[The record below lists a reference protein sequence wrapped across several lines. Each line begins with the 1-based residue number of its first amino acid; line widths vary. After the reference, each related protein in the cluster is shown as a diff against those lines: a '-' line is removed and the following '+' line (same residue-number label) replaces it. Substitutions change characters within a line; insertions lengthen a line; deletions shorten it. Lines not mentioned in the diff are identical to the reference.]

1 MGTTELTPR
10 PDRGLRAAGFRR
22 WLSVYALIWAA
33 TVLLAGCVAICG
45 RSADTARGLLDLH
58 LSAAATP
65 APSLARVLGLAAHNL
80 PVVAWPLLLDTAGAR
95 GSRTSRRTADALL
108 VASVTA
114 NVVPVGAA
122 LGAYGPAL
130 VAFVPQLPLEWAAL
144 ALGVTAW
151 RGIKPRPDRP
161 HRSLGRLSLIVVL
174 VALAASLETF
184 AVPHVSA
191 AGFGR
196 GVSKPP
202 RATG

>member
-1 MGTTELTPR
+1 MGTAELTPR
-10 PDRGLRAAGFRR
+10 PDRSPHAAGFRR

-45 RSADTARGLLDLH
+45 GSADTVRGLLDLH

-65 APSLARVLGLAAHNL
+65 APSLARVFGLTAHNL
-80 PVVAWPLLLDTAGAR
+80 PVVAWPLLLDVGGAR
-95 GSRTSRRTADALL
+95 RSRASRGTADALL
-108 VASVTA
+108 VASMTA

-151 RGIKPRPDRP
+151 RGVKRPRDTP

-174 VALAASLETF
+174 VALAASVETF

-196 GVSKPP
+196 GVSRPP
-202 RATG
+202 RST